1 MVEIE
6 LSTIPDAEIDLQV
19 MRSLLDDFSS
29 QTGVQVRLDT
39 MTWGTAWTDFIT
51 IASHGKG
58 PDLSHLGGTWVS
70 SLAIMNAL
78 RPFSPAE
85 LAAMGGEGAFLT
97 PTWQSGRLYGDDR
110 IWAVPWTGYTFV
122 VCYRK
127 DLLGQLGINGET
139 AFGAIESLSQTV
151 RKLEQSHLEIPWLM
165 PSAPAPYSDLVH
177 MAASWIWEAG
187 GDYLHIDENGE
198 EIVLNSPAAFSGLK
212 AWLELYRL
220 IPKAYSSLNQFDS
233 SNLFARGRA
242 AAVVAD
248 NRFATSVLMDNVDET
263 VKKNL
268 GVAPLTGVPWYG
280 GGSLVIWR
288 HTQGFPERERA
299 AVELVRFLTGKT
311 SELRWAKEVHSL
323 PARVEVLHEL
333 YPTGNPLNLAFT
345 RASESGRAYP
355 AVPLW
360 RRLEYQIA
368 QGLHQCLQQAR
379 DEPSRDIE
387 AILHDQ
393 LDPLAERLNLTLKG

>member
-6 LSTIPDAEIDLQV
+6 LSTIPDADIDLQV
-19 MRSLLDDFSS
+19 MKSLLDEFGS
-29 QTGVQVRLDT
+29 QYGVKVRLDT
-39 MTWGTAWTDFIT
+39 MTWGTAWTDFVT
-51 IASHGKG
+51 VASHGKG
-58 PDLSHLGGTWVS
+58 PDLSHIGGTWVS

-78 RPFSPAE
+78 RPFSPADIQ
-85 LAAMGGEGAFLT
+85 AMGGEKAFLA
-97 PTWQSGRLYGDDR
+97 PTWQSGLLYGDPR
-110 IWAVPWTGYTFV
+110 VWAIPWTGYTFV
-122 VCYRK
+122 VCYRR
-127 DLLGQLGINGET
+127 DLLGSLGIDGET
-139 AFGAIESLSQTV
+139 AFGTIGSLASTV

-165 PSAPAPYSDLVH
+165 PSSPPPHSDLVH

-187 GDYLHIDENGE
+187 GDYIHIDPNGE
-198 EIVLNSPAAFSGLK
+198 EIIFNSAQAFQGLK

-220 IPKAYSSLNQFDS
+220 IPAAYASLNQFES

-248 NRFATSVLMDNVDET
+248 NRFASTVFMDGADDV

-288 HTQGFPERERA
+288 HTQGYPERERA
-299 AVELVRFLTGKT
+299 AVQLVGFLTGKAA
-311 SELRWAKEVHSL
+311 ELRWGKEVHSL
-323 PARVEVLHEL
+323 PARVEVVQEL
-333 YPTGNPLNLAFT
+333 YPVGNPLHRAFT
-345 RASESGRAYP
+345 LASESGRAYP

-368 QGLHQCLQQAR
+368 QGLHQCLQQSR
-379 DEPSRDIE
+379 ENPSKDIE
-387 AILHDQ
+387 TILHEQ
-393 LDPLAERLNLTLKG
+393 LDPLADRLNLTLKG

>member
-19 MRSLLDDFSS
+19 MKSLLAEFNN
-29 QTGVQVRLDT
+29 QYGVMVRLNT
-39 MTWGTAWTDFIT
+39 MTWGTAWTDFVT

-58 PDLSHLGGTWVS
+58 PDLSHIGGTWVS

-78 RPFSPAE
+78 RPFSFKDIE
-85 LAAMGGEGAFLT
+85 EMGGEKAFLA
-97 PTWQSGRLYGDDR
+97 PTWHSGLLYGDKR
-110 IWAVPWTGYTFV
+110 IWSIPWTGYTFV

-127 DLLGQLGINGET
+127 DLLGQLGIDGET
-139 AFGAIESLSQTV
+139 AFGSIEAMSSTV
-151 RKLEQSHLEIPWLM
+151 RTLERSHFEIPWLM
-165 PSAPAPYSDLVH
+165 PSAPPPYSDLVH

-187 GDYLHIDENGE
+187 GDYIHIDESGE
-198 EIVLNSPAAFSGLK
+198 EIVLNSPEALRGIK
-212 AWLELYRL
+212 AWLELYRVV
-220 IPKAYSSLNQFDS
+220 PEAYASLNQFES
-233 SNLFARGRA
+233 SNLFAHGRA
-242 AAVVAD
+242 AAVIAD
-248 NRFATSVLMDNVDET
+248 NRFASSVLASSAEEV

-288 HTQGFPERERA
+288 HTQGYPERERA
-299 AVELVRFLTGKT
+299 AVQLVRFLTGKAA
-311 SELRWAKEVHSL
+311 ELRWAKEVHSL

-333 YPTGNPLNLAFT
+333 YPADSPLNHVFT
-345 RASESGRAYP
+345 RASEMGRAYP

-368 QGLHQCLQQAR
+368 QGLAQCLHEVR
-379 DEPSRDIE
+379 ENPSKDIE
-387 AILHDQ
+387 TILHSH